1 LRLVDDLVAEAK
13 PDGSPR
19 ARFGRDVPVIFVKHA
34 DSRKRRAKD
43 RYLMTAQIFTV
54 RFATADLTYFPL
66 PLI

>member
-1 LRLVDDLVAEAK
+1 MILLLKQNLMEAQEH
-13 PDGSPR
+13 
-19 ARFGRDVPVIFVKHA
+19 VLIFVKHA

-43 RYLMTAQIFTV
+43 RYLMTTQIFTV